1 MSETPNTYI
10 GTYVDFTEADSTD
23 PKKYTWHRFEGLQG
37 PQGEQGIPGVGTDG
51 KTTYLHIKYS
61 NDGGKTFT
69 ANNGETVGDY
79 IGVCTDFNAKDPTS
93 VSSYK
98 WSKTKGEKGDPG
110 KQGIQGPTGPQGP
123 QGPTGPTG
131 PRGTKGPIQRTHDGF
146 VTGSYDYSDGTK
158 DTDKFIDIVVLNGQV
173 YYCSLSY
180 RSSSPSV
187 TDGHWTQGSNFDLV
201 ATKLLLAENATI
213 TMANSQQI
221 NIIDGNTLWGSFR
234 YAATNDD
241 YALWLGA
248 SNGASAPFA
257 VTRGGV
263 IKAMAGQIGSFVIT
277 QRKDPTGFV
286 FYSLY
291 ATHNSFGIIPACD
304 VELNYHGIRVWSGN
318 NTHTNYTEVDIGYNG
333 ALDSNENPSW
343 FNGVVM
349 ITGDTSSGGDDDVVA
364 IYTSIYP
371 KAGRRSYALKASV
384 GDVLL
389 GEGAFIGALR
399 PNITTVSYSRTLR
412 ENECYIIC
420 TNSSSITLTL
430 PSDPRIGQL
439 YFVYQA
445 NAYISFS
452 STSSHPI
459 IVRGQDYPSGKTNWY
474 SNTRNQLSIFI
485 YGDDG
490 RWYVN
495 YMNG

>member
-1 MSETPNTYI
+1 MWSSPALWAYK
-10 GTYVDFTEADSTD
+10 A
-23 PKKYTWHRFEGLQG
+23 P
-37 PQGEQGIPGVGTDG
+37 QGIPGPQGNPG
-51 KTTYLHIKYS
+51 PPGPP
-61 NDGGKTFT
+61 GG
-69 ANNGETVGDY
+69 
-79 IGVCTDFNAKDPTS
+79 P
-93 VSSYK
+93 
-98 WSKTKGEKGDPG
+98 GDP
-110 KQGIQGPTGPQGP
+110 
-123 QGPTGPTG
+123 G
-131 PRGTKGPIQRTHDGF
+131 PRGTKGPIQRIHDGF
-146 VTGSYDYSDGTK
+146 VTGSYYYCDGTK
-158 DTDKFIDIVVLNGQV
+158 DTDEFIDIVVINGQV

-180 RSSSPSV
+180 TSSYPSV

-201 ATKLLLAENATI
+201 ATKLLLADNATI

-221 NIIDGNTLWGSFR
+221 NIVDGNTLWGSFR
-234 YAATNDD
+234 YAANNDD

-277 QRKDPTGFV
+277 QQKDPTGFV

-318 NTHTNYTEVDIGYNG
+318 HTVTNYTEVDIGYNG
-333 ALDSNENPSW
+333 ALDSNDNPTW
-343 FNGVVM
+343 FNGVVN
-349 ITGDTSSGGDDDVVA
+349 IIGNTSSGGDDDVVA

-371 KAGRRSYALKASV
+371 KAGRRSYALEASV

-389 GEGAFIGALR
+389 REGAFIGALR
-399 PNITTVSYSRTLR
+399 PNIKEYRISAALS

-430 PSDPRIGQL
+430 PSNPRIGQL

-459 IVRGQDYPSGKTNWY
+459 IVRGQDYPSGKTDWY
-474 SNTRNQLSIFI
+474 SNIRNQLSIFI
-485 YGDDG
+485 YGTDG
-490 RWYVN
+490 RWYANYVN
-495 YMNG
+495 G